1 MNAIPTATT
10 SHYHATGSKYKG
22 GAAEMYVTY
31 DLQEKTRGQASAE
44 YPKVKRVYI
53 AGKVRHW
60 KAGTITKRTG
70 RRVHGVSV
78 EYEQTRRGYHRKA
91 YAVKRG
97 KKTYKV
103 GPATVKATAQNFT
116 KVVEIPKGA
125 RNVHFY
131 LTANSLPKKY
141 RSALQTVR

>member
-1 MNAIPTATT
+1 MNATPTPTRSQYRST
-10 SHYHATGSKYKG
+10 ESKYKG
-22 GAAEMYVTY
+22 GAAEMFVTY
-31 DLQEKTRGQASAE
+31 DIQQKTQGNKSAE

-53 AGKVRHW
+53 AGKVRTW
-60 KAGTITKRTG
+60 KAGTVTKRTG
-70 RRVHGVSV
+70 RKVHGVAV

-91 YAVKRG
+91 FAAKRG

-103 GPATVKATAQNFT
+103 AAATVKPTAQNFT
-116 KVVEIPKGA
+116 KVVEIPKNA
-125 RNVHFY
+125 RNVHLY

>member
-1 MNAIPTATT
+1 MNATPTAST
-10 SHYHATGSKYKG
+10 SRYRATESKNKD

-31 DLQEKTRGQASAE
+31 DLKEKTRGETSAE

-53 AGKVRHW
+53 AGKVKHW
-60 KAGTITKRTG
+60 KAGLITKRSG

-97 KKTYKV
+97 KTSYKV
-103 GPATVKATAQNFT
+103 APATVKATAQNFT
-116 KVVEIPKGA
+116 KVVEIPKAA

-131 LTANSLPKKY
+131 LTTNSLPKKY